1 MIDEKLLKNEE
12 RAMLS
17 LRSLY
22 RQYGYMPFK
31 MSKFEEYD
39 LYVRNKEFLVS
50 DSVITFNDTDGRLLA
65 LKPDVTLSIIK
76 NCTDAP
82 GVKQKLYYNENVYRV
97 SGSTHLFKEIMQS
110 GAECIGDI
118 DFLDIFELVYLAAKS
133 LSLISDNF
141 VLDVSHMG
149 IISAVLDNASIDE
162 GFKKEALR
170 LIADKNRH
178 DTHKLCE
185 EYGVSRE
192 AADMLILLI
201 DSCGSPDEVLPK
213 LACIKSLA
221 SAEVAYSELEAICS
235 LLSKTEFSS
244 KINLDFSV
252 VNNMSYYNG
261 IVFKGFLSGI
271 CEGVLSGGEYD
282 VLMKRMG
289 RKSKA
294 VGFAIYLDLLESLEN
309 EEKDVDVD
317 ILLIYDEKNRA
328 EDVITVKED
337 LVSRGKSV
345 LASKVIP
352 YKLRFFEM
360 LDMRKE
366 ATV

>member
-22 RQYGYMPFK
+22 QQYGYMPFK

-76 NCTDAP
+76 NGVDEP
-82 GVKQKLYYNENVYRV
+82 GAKQKLYYNENVYRV

-118 DFLDIFELVYLAAKS
+118 DFLDLYELVYLAAKS
-133 LSLISDNF
+133 LSMISENF
-141 VLDVSHMG
+141 ILDISHMG
-149 IISAVLDNASIDE
+149 VLSAVLENASSDE
-162 GFKKEALR
+162 AFKKEALR

-178 DTHKLCE
+178 DTYKLCE
-185 EYGVSRE
+185 EYGVSAE
-192 AADMLILLI
+192 AAEMLILLI
-201 DSCGSPDEVLPK
+201 DSCGRPVEVLPK
-213 LACIKSLA
+213 LSCIKALDNAFA
-221 SAEVAYSELEAICS
+221 SYCELESICA
-235 LLSKTEFSS
+235 LLSKTEFSN

-252 VNNMSYYNG
+252 VNNMNYYNG
-261 IVFKGFLSGI
+261 IVFKGFLNGI

-282 VLMKRMG
+282 VLMRRMG

-294 VGFAIYLDLLESLEN
+294 VGFAIYLDLLEGLEN
-309 EEKDVDVD
+309 ATNDADVDV
-317 ILLIYDEKNRA
+317 LLIYGEKNTA
-328 EDVITVKED
+328 ESVIEAKQN
-337 LVSRGKSV
+337 LVIKGKSV
-345 LASKVIP
+345 MTAKNVPSGLR
-352 YKLRFFEM
+352 YKELF
-360 LDMRKE
+360 DMRKGGSK
-366 ATV
+366 